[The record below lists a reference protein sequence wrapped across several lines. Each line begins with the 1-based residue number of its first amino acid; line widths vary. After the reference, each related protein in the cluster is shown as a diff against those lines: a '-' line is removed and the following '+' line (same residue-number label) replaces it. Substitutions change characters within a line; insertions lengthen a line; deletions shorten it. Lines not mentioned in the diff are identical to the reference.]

1 MLIEITIFS
10 PFVVKTPKR
19 KKSYEAKMQCRLLVV
34 LRLLIIA
41 GRLLIIIVENI
52 SWANA
57 KGSQL
62 GRSQRGVGVGD
73 GREDR
78 DIEVLLE

>member
-1 MLIEITIFS
+1 
-10 PFVVKTPKR
+10 
-19 KKSYEAKMQCRLLVV
+19 MQCRLLVV
-34 LRLLIIA
+34 LRLLIIV

-62 GRSQRGVGVGD
+62 GRSQRGVGIGD

>member
-1 MLIEITIFS
+1 
-10 PFVVKTPKR
+10 
-19 KKSYEAKMQCRLLVV
+19 MQCQLLVV
-34 LRLLIIA
+34 LRLLIIV
-41 GRLLIIIVENI
+41 GRLLIIIIIENI

-57 KGSQL
+57 KSSQL
-62 GRSQRGVGVGD
+62 GRSQRGVGIGD